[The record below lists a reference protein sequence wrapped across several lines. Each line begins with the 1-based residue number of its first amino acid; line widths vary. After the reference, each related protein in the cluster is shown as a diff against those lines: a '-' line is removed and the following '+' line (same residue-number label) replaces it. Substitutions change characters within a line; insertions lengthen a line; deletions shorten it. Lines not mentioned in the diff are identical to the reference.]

1 MILGM
6 DVSMLYSLKVLLLSF
21 YQYSNDLFTKERKNI
36 KSWPPCSFL
45 SDYVGRDLTELN
57 WDFFFCCDLKYFAQ
71 KSLIVLYEWLKQ
83 Y

>member
-6 DVSMLYSLKVLLLSF
+6 GVSMLYSLKVLLLSF

-36 KSWPPCSFL
+36 KSWPSCSVL

-57 WDFFFCCDLKYFAQ
+57 WDFFCCDLKYFAQ

>member
-6 DVSMLYSLKVLLLSF
+6 GVSMLYSLKVLLLSF

-36 KSWPPCSFL
+36 KSWAPCSFL

-57 WDFFFCCDLKYFAQ
+57 WDFFFAV
-71 KSLIVLYEWLKQ
+71 I
-83 Y
+83 

>member
-1 MILGM
+1 
-6 DVSMLYSLKVLLLSF
+6 MLYSLKVLLLSF